1 MHVFPNN
8 TKFNNWTNFDIN
20 LASDVP
26 PEVLS
31 SGSFFVTF
39 FTALT
44 IDSVNF
50 SEKLKKDSPD
60 TLVLSSNLQSIEL
73 SLFLKINYIFR
84 FKIIIKSDIK
94 LNFS

>member
-1 MHVFPNN
+1 MVFPTIPNSI
-8 TKFNNWTNFDIN
+8 TGQIFDIN

-60 TLVLSSNLQSIEL
+60 TLVISSNLQSIEL
-73 SLFLKINYIFR
+73 SLFLTNQLY
-84 FKIIIKSDIK
+84 
-94 LNFS
+94 L